1 MGDTCIYQSF
11 LCHDAGGLEEED
23 EHHYRH
29 DEAHHDRVQPLAAER
44 RAAALAAELP
54 DDRVGVRAH
63 DKFRRGADAACV
75 YAAET
80 GIKNLPPSAAA
91 PKKRENCMR
100 LGQSPNPTGDL

>member
-11 LCHDAGGLEEED
+11 LCHDAGGLEEEN

-44 RAAALAAELP
+44 RAAALADELP

-63 DKFRRGADAACV
+63 DKFRRGAGAACV

-80 GIKNLPPSAAA
+80 GIKKSPSIRGSTE
-91 PKKRENCMR
+91 KEGEMYEF
-100 LGQSPNPTGDL
+100 

>member
-1 MGDTCIYQSF
+1 MGDTCIYQNF

-44 RAAALAAELP
+44 RAAALADELP

-63 DKFRRGADAACV
+63 DKFRRGADTACV
-75 YAAET
+75 YAAEA

-91 PKKRENCMR
+91 P
-100 LGQSPNPTGDL
+100 